1 MFNPYIVVPFLTWA
15 IAQFLKFSLAALRG
29 DVNFKYLYGSGGMPS
44 VHSAVVISL
53 ATTSLL
59 VDGPHSSIFGL
70 TVIFAGI
77 VMYDSFGVRRS
88 SGEQAI
94 AINHILENLE
104 QRGSLSQ
111 PQHHL
116 RELLGHKP
124 LEVSVG
130 AVLGLVLGLLF
141 NIDRIGKL
149 LKTLSSPMPLWLFWT
164 LVIASAV
171 LVIGS
176 LVSRFVMLR
185 KFGQIPQMRAAV
197 SRSLALS
204 QFFGWLGLI
213 VAGLHYEK
221 VKIAGWL
228 VWPILLAIV
237 YFPAMAFLVWRNSR
251 ELPSVLENYRVSRDK
266 QKWFEGPNKERRKK
280 RERAKKRK

>member
-1 MFNPYIVVPFLTWA
+1 
-15 IAQFLKFSLAALRG
+15 
-29 DVNFKYLYGSGGMPS
+29 
-44 VHSAVVISL
+44 
-53 ATTSLL
+53 LL